1 MYERIYSKFND
12 INLFL
17 PIGYLCKYTTWFYN
31 GILGVIVLINFTKNR
46 LYYYFYQGWYHMHF
60 SVTFLSFK
68 DVIIHYQ
75 FYANIILSYIPLNN
89 VKLGLRLP
97 REIDWSIVH
106 IYIAPFRKIFW
117 YSISVCF
124 SHVT

>member
-1 MYERIYSKFND
+1 M
-12 INLFL
+12 
-17 PIGYLCKYTTWFYN
+17 
-31 GILGVIVLINFTKNR
+31 LINFTKNR
-46 LYYYFYQGWYHMHF
+46 LYYYFYQGLYHMHF

-97 REIDWSIVH
+97 REID
-106 IYIAPFRKIFW
+106 
-117 YSISVCF
+117 
-124 SHVT
+124 

>member
-1 MYERIYSKFND
+1 
-12 INLFL
+12 
-17 PIGYLCKYTTWFYN
+17 
-31 GILGVIVLINFTKNR
+31 
-46 LYYYFYQGWYHMHF
+46 MHF

-97 REIDWSIVH
+97 REID
-106 IYIAPFRKIFW
+106 
-117 YSISVCF
+117 
-124 SHVT
+124 